1 MTAQTMSVDEGD
13 IPDEIVRPFMP
24 ASDADLDA
32 VRRDLVSAC
41 FLDRKGNKTLFF
53 PHRSFQEFLV
63 ASYVVTNKIDDMNL
77 VATAVTRD
85 V

>member
-1 MTAQTMSVDEGD
+1 DYADRRKFAEAIAWWLWMTAQTMSVDEGD

-63 ASYVVTNKIDDMNL
+63 A
-77 VATAVTRD
+77 
-85 V
+85 